1 MLALGTAGPINN
13 NTGGQSVNLDIS
25 IRGLV
30 QYCML
35 TNDDIANS
43 CMVRLQ
49 RDALLMHCCKGVTCM
64 YLEQSRYLKLIAKR
78 GSG

>member
-1 MLALGTAGPINN
+1 
-13 NTGGQSVNLDIS
+13 
-25 IRGLV
+25 
-30 QYCML
+30 
-35 TNDDIANS
+35 
-43 CMVRLQ
+43 MVRLQ